1 MVLSGTIYD
10 KIKES
15 LDKYLFGFDKSQLN
29 VSLYNGNWKPL
40 ITNAFPF
47 RSHQPQKRQHQ
58 TKQG

>member
-29 VSLYNGNWKPL
+29 VSLYNGKYQFSTINTSL
-40 ITNAFPF
+40 F
-47 RSHQPQKRQHQ
+47 RSY
-58 TKQG
+58 